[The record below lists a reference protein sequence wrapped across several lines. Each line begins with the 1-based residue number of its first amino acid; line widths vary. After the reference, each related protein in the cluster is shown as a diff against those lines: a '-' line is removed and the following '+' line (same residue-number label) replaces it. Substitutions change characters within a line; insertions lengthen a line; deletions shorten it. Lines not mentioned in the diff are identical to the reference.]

1 MKNTWF
7 RLGIGLLIAGA
18 VVFGLFFLLK
28 GSSIFAVKKVE
39 VIGVTGARAER
50 VKNASLGQSTLD
62 FDEGA
67 VRIAADGKPPIRSL
81 KIETHPLH
89 GVTVTVVLYQP
100 VAAAGLNPGALQA
113 VSADGTV
120 LPGVSV
126 SGLPVVQTAVAG
138 GFVKGRVILESL
150 RVLAAAPPQLRRR
163 VKAFAKDPKFG
174 LFATMDNGTKIY
186 FGDASLASRKWAA
199 ASTVLADP
207 KAAGADYV
215 DVRVPRRPVV
225 GGVEGGVTGGVDP
238 ADPNQPVG
246 GDNGGTSPD
255 SGGDNTDNAGGSTP
269 Q

>member
-1 MKNTWF
+1 MKNHWF
-7 RLGIGLLIAGA
+7 RLGMGLLVAG
-18 VVFGLFFLLK
+18 VVLFGLFFLLK
-28 GSSIFAVKKVE
+28 GSSLFAVKKVE
-39 VIGVTGARAER
+39 VIGVTGARADR
-50 VKNASLGQSTLD
+50 IKNASLGQSTLD
-62 FDEGA
+62 FDEEA
-67 VRIAADGKPPIRSL
+67 VRIAADGKPPIRSI
-81 KIETHPLH
+81 KVETHPMH

-138 GFVKGRVILESL
+138 GFVKDKVILESL
-150 RVLAAAPPQLRRR
+150 RVLSAAPSQLRRR

-186 FGDASLASRKWAA
+186 FGDASMAKTKWAA

-246 GDNGGTSPD
+246 GDSGGATPD
-255 SGGDNTDNAGGSTP
+255 SSAGTTDTTGGSTP